1 MIKYQPF
8 LTSVESGTKH
18 YNSPFFYPGN
28 VSISKWSLD
37 SKQKLIDGKFLRVG
51 TGLDNQGHWYHIFI
65 NNILHIHV

>member
-51 TGLDNQGHWYHIFI
+51 TGV
-65 NNILHIHV
+65 HVHVSYNYSQACFSDHLY